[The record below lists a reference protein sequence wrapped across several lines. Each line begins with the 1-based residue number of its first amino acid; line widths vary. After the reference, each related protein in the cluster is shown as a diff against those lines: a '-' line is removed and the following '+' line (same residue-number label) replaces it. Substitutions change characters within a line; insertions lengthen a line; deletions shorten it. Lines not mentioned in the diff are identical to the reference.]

1 MIAKI
6 AFILRLTNFFDCKKR
21 WVGRGK
27 NIFGNLRAQPAFNF
41 FLLRRWGKKQ
51 KIPDI
56 AIWDCLTN

>member
-6 AFILRLTNFFDCKKR
+6 AFILRLANFFGCKKGG
-21 WVGRGK
+21 WGGK
-27 NIFGNLRAQPAFNF
+27 KTFLAIFGRSPLLI
-41 FLLRRWGKKQ
+41 FLVEEVGGKKQ